1 VPGHDDQVG
10 EAGYWE
16 QPDERAQTF
25 LDDGWLATG
34 DIVSVESTGHLA
46 LRGRRKEMYLQGGY
60 NVYPAEV
67 ENVLTQFPG
76 VAMAAGIGVPDPVLG
91 EVGRY

>member
-1 VPGHDDQVG
+1 MPGHDDQVG

-16 QPDERAQTF
+16 LPDETAQTF

-34 DIVSVESTGHLA
+34 DIVSVESTGHLV

-60 NVYPAEV
+60 NVYPVEV
-67 ENVLTQFPG
+67 ENVLTQSP
-76 VAMAAGIGVPDPVLG
+76 A
-91 EVGRY
+91 